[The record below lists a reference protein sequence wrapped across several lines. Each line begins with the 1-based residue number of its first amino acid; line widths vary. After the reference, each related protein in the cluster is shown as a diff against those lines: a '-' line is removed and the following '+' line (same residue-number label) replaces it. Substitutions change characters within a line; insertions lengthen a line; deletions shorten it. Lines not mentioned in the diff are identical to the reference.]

1 MQVGGHLN
9 AGSDERVDVV
19 VPQLPHCL
27 HLLHHLP
34 ADVLLPVEL
43 ELRYPDGAPVV
54 PGSLAV
60 VVAEPGVAWR

>member
-1 MQVGGHLN
+1 MQVGGHLH
-9 AGSDERVDVV
+9 AGSDERIDVV
-19 VPQLPHCL
+19 VTQLSHCL

-43 ELRYPDGAPVV
+43 ELGYPDGAPVV

-60 VVAEPGVAWR
+60 VMSKPRVS